1 MNRKVLFLT
10 ITFSLLF
17 SIPLFACV
25 QVLTVQ
31 ALVPSIVNVDFRKV
45 GLTVWVDIVISH
57 EPPPAI
63 GSSHYVSNV
72 QLEING
78 VVTDLTQTPQSSTTF
93 TVGYELGSNAN
104 SYSVRARALCNLHGY
119 SGWSAIATY
128 TSPSPTPTP
137 TSTPSETLTPSGSP
151 TPSLEPTEPPGLLPQ
166 EALYAIVIAA
176 IGVAVVA
183 VILILRKRTK

>member
-17 SIPLFACV
+17 SILFFACV

-31 ALVPSIVNVDFRKV
+31 ALVPSIVSVDFREV
-45 GLTVWVDIVISH
+45 GSTVWVDIVISH

-72 QLEING
+72 QLEINE

-93 TVGYELGSNAN
+93 TVEYELGSNTN

-128 TSPSPTPTP
+128 LSPSPTPTP
-137 TSTPSETLTPSGSP
+137 TSTPSETP
-151 TPSLEPTEPPGLLPQ
+151 TPSASPTSSPEPTEPPALFPQ
-166 EALYAIVIAA
+166 EALYAIVIVV
-176 IGVAVVA
+176 IGVAFVA
-183 VILILRKRTK
+183 VILILRKRNK

>member
-1 MNRKVLFLT
+1 MNHKVLSLT
-10 ITFSLLF
+10 ITFSLLL
-17 SIPLFACV
+17 STPLFACV

-31 ALVPSIVNVDFRKV
+31 ALVPSIVNVDFREV
-45 GLTVWVDIVISH
+45 GSTVWVDIVISH

-78 VVTDLTQTPQSSTTF
+78 GVTDLTQTPQSSTTF
-93 TVGYELGSNAN
+93 TVEYELGSNTN
-104 SYSVRARALCNLHGY
+104 SYSVRARALCNVHGY
-119 SGWSAIATY
+119 SGWSAIVTY

-137 TSTPSETLTPSGSP
+137 TSTPSETPTPSASP
-151 TPSLEPTEPPGLLPQ
+151 TPSPEPTEPPGLLPQ
-166 EALYAIVIAA
+166 EALYAIVIAG

-183 VILILRKRTK
+183 AILILRKRNK

>member
-17 SIPLFACV
+17 SIALFTCV

-31 ALVPSIVNVDFRKV
+31 ALVPSIMSLDFREV
-45 GLTVWVDIVISH
+45 GSTVWVDIVISH

-72 QLEING
+72 QLEINE
-78 VVTDLTQTPQSSTTF
+78 VLTDLTQTPQSSTTF
-93 TVGYELGSNAN
+93 TIEHELGSNTN

-128 TSPSPTPTP
+128 LPPSPTPTP
-137 TSTPSETLTPSGSP
+137 TSTPSETP
-151 TPSLEPTEPPGLLPQ
+151 TPSASPTSPPEPTEPPALFPQ
-166 EALYAIVIAA
+166 EALYAIAIVV
-176 IGVAVVA
+176 IGVAFAA
-183 VILILRKRTK
+183 VILILRKRNK